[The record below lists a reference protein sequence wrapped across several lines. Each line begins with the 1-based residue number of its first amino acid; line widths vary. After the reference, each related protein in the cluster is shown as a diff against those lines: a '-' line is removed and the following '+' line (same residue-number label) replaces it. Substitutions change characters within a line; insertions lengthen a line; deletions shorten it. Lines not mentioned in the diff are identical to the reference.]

1 MFRQLAIIIY
11 LKKFIRIDRM
21 SVNAI
26 VGSILKEWKV
36 HLQLQ
41 LTCNHNIHKAFWNF
55 DLGINFDFT
64 SQKIVYTFFP

>member
-11 LKKFIRIDRM
+11 LKKFIRIDRL

-36 HLQLQ
+36 HLQL
-41 LTCNHNIHKAFWNF
+41 
-55 DLGINFDFT
+55 
-64 SQKIVYTFFP
+64 